1 MSISHV
7 TINILADLF
16 PAGTIAP
23 QTENPDMTRLL
34 SILSIVDVGTN
45 RYCFAIVRD
54 GCRLPKQIPY
64 CFPGDVLAYLLPSA
78 GDSHVIA
85 I

>member
-1 MSISHV
+1 
-7 TINILADLF
+7 
-16 PAGTIAP
+16 
-23 QTENPDMTRLL
+23 MTRLL

-54 GCRLPKQIPY
+54 GYRLPEQIPN
-64 CFPGDVLAYLLPSA
+64 CFPGDDLAYLFPSA